1 MSSYPSTSSGAH
13 GDPGGRLSF
22 LHPSYTQPASSHSHS
37 QLILSFNFTPKP
49 HPSTSSFGSNHWLIL
64 FLSAALFAA
73 AAVANSTLTSRASG
87 KRRARSASPS
97 PTFPEPAPKP
107 SNKRVRGVKPDTQ
120 SSSTTSTTT
129 PSSSNYNLRHR
140 HPSQASR
147 VVSSSTAS
155 TTVDRPKKPEPRL
168 RPSTSSKSTTAMPRK
183 HRTGKAVI
191 SAGNLKEKA
200 NASSHTAPSA
210 STSNPASVPAT
221 AKSSE
226 QDVDMNAPRSISSDR
241 HGNDG
246 TDHTSG
252 LSTSDHGANDE
263 SQDDQDSRSNSE
275 ADDPDL
281 AEEHGGIHDD
291 FGDDLDPEQA
301 SLHDDEDDDDDD
313 MDESEMAALRASEAL
328 FGFDRA
334 STTTRGVGG
343 GSGGALAGL
352 DAMGI
357 SGLRG
362 LGGIMA
368 GFTHRLKNIL
378 QSLKARGSGSST
390 SRLAALQEL
399 AEILAVSTED
409 TLAGYLQTDSFA
421 RELVAILRGESDHNE
436 SEDEEDEV
444 ALVAALTA
452 TASSSSSYNHPSS
465 GTDVEQMLLASRCL
479 ANLMEAL
486 PGSAHTVVHHGAVPV
501 LCAKLLEINFIDLA
515 EQSLST
521 LEKISE
527 ELPSSIVREGGLTAL
542 LQYLDFFSTNVQRTA
557 VTAAA
562 NCCSSISSESFE
574 MVRDVFPILRN
585 ILSYSDQRVSEQA
598 VLAITR
604 VTDSYRHHPDKLQQL
619 LTPDVLSSL
628 TALLS
633 PVGGTKI
640 SDNIFSA
647 ILKSFTNIGRSSPE
661 VATNLL
667 DAGLADTVYGILIGQ
682 TPPEIPDEHDLA
694 LELTSNSS
702 VITQALMRKDRN
714 QIQQAI
720 DLVVEVLPPLPK
732 TGTFDPKLAKRPT
745 TPHEN
750 VAMKDEE
757 ATSTSVTEAPA
768 PSNEVNNSFSAAR
781 SLMDEDVKPDISAR
795 TLAALA
801 YSSSSQIKESNKEAA
816 TAHRIELLQ
825 STSREQVVRRFNALL
840 LPTLL
845 EVYGASVSSTIRLK
859 ALVAVLKIAYFS
871 KAEYLTRTLKPIP
884 LASFLAS
891 ILANRDQNSLV
902 MYALQMV
909 DLLLAKLPDDYD
921 FIFRREGVMHEVN
934 RLAESTPTGS
944 SIKTRISN
952 VPVGG
957 SRSESHISAASNLL
971 DEELLQVPSSLGRH
985 SSSIHAFSS
994 ASTSSSSTSTKDQ
1007 LIYRARH
1014 LKAKCVMAETT
1025 ASIRAQEIL
1034 DNIRDVVNALG
1045 TVQTNEEAKL
1055 ALAKLAALFSRENDP
1070 VTSFE
1075 LLESGLVEGLLR
1087 FATESRSFGPPLNV
1101 RSELLSETFFSS
1113 SEDSP
1118 AFLPLVKR
1126 LQESLGRLEGFE
1138 VLTAVASTPDDSRRS
1153 TASMLARQLKIR
1165 LVAAEGTD
1173 VPRNCA
1179 NVVVSIHAIATF
1191 QAFNDYLRPRIIKAQ
1206 DDERHGRPSG
1216 SSTSRLSGMLAAFAA
1231 VAGLPASSS
1240 SSTPSSH
1247 LEDSGFSLPSRVEAA
1262 ESSTSSSLP
1271 AVAPDVPPVNAHAPR
1286 RSSRLSGRGLTAED
1300 LDREAAD
1307 PPLTRPSSSTVLST
1321 SAPTQSMEV
1330 DTPRRDRME
1339 VDDEQRIEGSPIDQE
1354 MSSRPSNIDEPPVSV
1369 QPAQDG
1375 SKMEAHTPHGT
1386 RIATPLGSRPSS
1398 ALRKHSNSSLAGLVA
1413 SGAGRSSKP
1422 SYAAAV
1428 KAEPKDWHLAFSL
1441 GGQSIPLD
1449 TTVYGA
1455 VYANE
1460 SQSGLQSRNM
1470 WTNVYT
1476 VTFRKVDG
1484 PEPPSNEDASSVDPE
1499 SREEGLLPASILE
1512 GSQQA
1517 SILRLLRALH
1527 SLNLDWHELRN
1538 SADHA
1543 ASSLAFAES
1552 AFINNKLT
1560 AKLNRQLEEPMIVAS
1575 ACLPD
1580 WACELP
1586 QQFPFLFPFETRFS
1600 FLQSTSFGYARLIQK
1615 WVGQAR
1621 SDSSRRDEN
1630 LGLLG
1635 RLQRQKVRISRQ
1647 KILES
1652 LIKVFELYSSCR
1664 AMLEV
1669 EYFDEVGTGLGPTL
1683 EFFSLASKAFAEK
1696 QYHMWRDHESDS
1708 QSLHVFSRTG
1718 LFPSPMDDRTAE
1730 TEKGIERLRKFKVL
1744 GQFMAKALMDSRIV
1758 DISLSRSFARL
1769 VLDYPLPLTIASVGL
1784 VDKSLAAS
1792 LEHLNKYIVAKHAIE
1807 ADKSL
1812 SESEAS
1818 AAIQQIRIDDATVDD
1833 LALEF
1838 ILPGYDVEM
1847 KPDSSETLVTID
1859 NIEEFIELVIYW
1871 TLSKGV
1877 NRQIEMFKAGFSMVF
1892 PIRDLKSFT
1901 PDEIVNIF
1909 GNAESED
1916 WSPETLT
1923 SAMRADHGYNMDS
1936 AAIRGLINIMSTYD
1950 VPSRRQFLQFI
1961 TGAPKLPIGGFRGL
1975 HPALTVVRKAAE
1987 PGHSPDEYLPSVM
2000 TCVNYLKLPE
2010 YSTQGVAADKLTTA
2024 IQEGADSFHLS

>member
-1 MSSYPSTSSGAH
+1 
-13 GDPGGRLSF
+13 
-22 LHPSYTQPASSHSHS
+22 
-37 QLILSFNFTPKP
+37 
-49 HPSTSSFGSNHWLIL
+49 
-64 FLSAALFAA
+64 
-73 AAVANSTLTSRASG
+73 SRASG

-97 PTFPEPAPKP
+97 PNLTEPT
-107 SNKRVRGVKPDTQ
+107 VKPTGKRFRGSLVKPEAETSSV
-120 SSSTTSTTT
+120 SSSSAYNLRYRNNITQKSSHLSN
-129 PSSSNYNLRHR
+129 SSSN
-140 HPSQASR
+140 Q
-147 VVSSSTAS
+147 SSTA
-155 TTVDRPKKPEPRL
+155 RL
-168 RPSTSSKSTTAMPRK
+168 SKSDSLFHSSSRSTNPKPINMPRK
-183 HRTGKAVI
+183 TRPNKSLVGQVA
-191 SAGNLKEKA
+191 LKEKA
-200 NASSHTAPSA
+200 TSTSHSSPSA
-210 STSNPASVPAT
+210 STSNPVSVSATTPAQRRST
-221 AKSSE
+221 DRDIE
-226 QDVDMNAPRSISSDR
+226 MNLQHSIPSDR
-241 HGNDG
+241 RV
-246 TDHTSG
+246 
-252 LSTSDHGANDE
+252 NDE
-263 SQDDQDSRSNSE
+263 SQEPSGFQPSDPDQHTGSQDEHEDSASNSE
-275 ADDPDL
+275 GEDHGHHD
-281 AEEHGGIHDD
+281 EHGAVHDD
-291 FGDDLDPEQA
+291 FGDDMDHDHP
-301 SLHDDEDDDDDD
+301 SLHDEEEDDD

-328 FGFDRA
+328 FGFDR
-334 STTTRGVGG
+334 
-343 GSGGALAGL
+343 GL
-352 DAMGI
+352 DAMGLG
-357 SGLRG
+357 GLRG

-378 QSLKARGSGSST
+378 NSLKARGPGSST
-390 SRLAALQEL
+390 DRLVALQEL

-409 TLAGYLQTDSFA
+409 TLAGYFQTELFA
-421 RELVAILRGESDHNE
+421 RELVAILRGEGDRNS

-444 ALVAALTA
+444 ALVAALTNSA
-452 TASSSSSYNHPSS
+452 AASHSFNNPSS
-465 GTDVEQMLLASRCL
+465 GGDVEQMLLASRCL

-562 NCCSSISSESFE
+562 NCCSSISTESFE

-585 ILSYSDQRVSEQA
+585 VLSYSDQRVSEQA

-619 LTPDVLSSL
+619 LTPNVLSSL

-633 PVGGTKI
+633 PIGGTKI

-661 VATNLL
+661 VAANLL

-682 TPPEIPDEHDLA
+682 MPPDIADEQELA
-694 LELTSNSS
+694 FELTKNSS
-702 VITQALMRKDRN
+702 VITQALMRKDRT

-732 TGTFDPKLAKRPT
+732 VGIFDPKLGKRVSIT
-745 TPHEN
+745 QEN
-750 VAMKDEE
+750 VAVRQEE
-757 ATSTSVTEAPA
+757 PGPIGSQNHSPSTLHE
-768 PSNEVNNSFSAAR
+768 SNSNLLSPNRPLE
-781 SLMDEDVKPDISAR
+781 EDVKPDISIRALV
-795 TLAALA
+795 TL
-801 YSSSSQIKESNKEAA
+801 SSHTSTSQSKESSKEAA
-816 TAHRIELLQ
+816 VAHRIELLQ
-825 STSREQVVRRFNALL
+825 SASREPVTRRFNALL

-845 EVYGASVSSTIRLK
+845 EVYGASISSTIRLK
-859 ALVAVLKIAYFS
+859 SLVAILKIAHFS
-871 KAEYLTRTLKPIP
+871 KPEYLARTLRPIP

-891 ILANRDQNSLV
+891 ILANRDQNALV

-909 DLLLAKLPDDYD
+909 DLLLAKLPDDYH
-921 FIFRREGVMHEVN
+921 FFFRREGVMHEVN
-934 RLAESTPTGS
+934 RLAEQTSCYS
-944 SIKTRISN
+944 SVKPKISN
-952 VPVGG
+952 IPIGT
-957 SRSESHISAASNLL
+957 SRADPYASATSNLA
-971 DEELLQVPSSLGRH
+971 DEDHLPVPTISLSRH
-985 SSSIHAFSS
+985 SSGVHSFSNGPIP
-994 ASTSSSSTSTKDQ
+994 STSSTRDQ

-1014 LKAKCVMAETT
+1014 LRNKYTGAETSAT
-1025 ASIRAQEIL
+1025 IKAQKML
-1034 DNIRDVVNALG
+1034 NHIRDIVNTLS
-1045 TVQTNEEAKL
+1045 TVNTADEAKSIL
-1055 ALAKLAALFSRENDP
+1055 LQLAALFSRENDP

-1075 LLESGLVEGLLR
+1075 LSESGLVEGLLK
-1087 FATESRSFGPPLNV
+1087 FATEPRPLGLTLAT
-1101 RSELLSETFFSS
+1101 RRELLSETFLSS
-1113 SEDSP
+1113 SNGIP
-1118 AFLPLVKR
+1118 AFVPLVKR

-1138 VLTAVASTPDDSRRS
+1138 VLTAIANTPDDSRRS

-1173 VPRNCA
+1173 VPKNCA

-1206 DDERHGRPSG
+1206 DDERLGRPSG
-1216 SSTSRLSGMLAAFAA
+1216 SSAGRLSGMLAAFAA
-1231 VAGLPASSS
+1231 VAGLPTSASSS
-1240 SSTPSSH
+1240 PSAPIEEPSFTVASSRADSGASEPSHSQPSVMVPELASSSH
-1247 LEDSGFSLPSRVEAA
+1247 I
-1262 ESSTSSSLP
+1262 
-1271 AVAPDVPPVNAHAPR
+1271 PR

-1300 LDREAAD
+1300 FEREIASSSS
-1307 PPLTRPSSSTVLST
+1307 LRPSSSAELST
-1321 SAPTQSMEV
+1321 SAPIDSMEV
-1330 DTPRRDRME
+1330 DHPRRDRME
-1339 VDDEQRIEGSPIDQE
+1339 VDENRGEGSPIDQE
-1354 MSSRPSNIDEPPVSV
+1354 MDSRPSAVEEAPVNV

-1386 RIATPLGSRPSS
+1386 RIATPLSSRPPS
-1398 ALRKHSNSSLAGLVA
+1398 ALGKPSNSSLAGLIN
-1413 SGAGRSSKP
+1413 SGSGSRSSKP

-1428 KAEPKDWHLAFSL
+1428 KAEPKDWHLVFSL

-1460 SQSGLQSRNM
+1460 SQNGTQNRNM
-1470 WTNVYT
+1470 WSNVYT

-1484 PEPPSNEDASSVDPE
+1484 PAPTSNEDALSVDPGC
-1499 SREEGLLPASILE
+1499 REEGCLLPASIPE

-1527 SLNLDWHELRN
+1527 SLNLDWHEL
-1538 SADHA
+1538 SH
-1543 ASSLAFAES
+1543 SSKHEPYDLAFAES
-1552 AFINNKLT
+1552 VFINNKLT

-1580 WACELP
+1580 WACDLP

-1683 EFFSLASKAFAEK
+1683 EFFSLASKAFAER
-1696 QYHMWRDHESDS
+1696 QHQMWRDHENDS
-1708 QSLHVFSRTG
+1708 QSIHIYSRTG
-1718 LFPSPMDDRTAE
+1718 LFPAPMDDQTAQ

-1769 VLDYPLPLTIASVGL
+1769 VLDYDLPLTIASVGL
-1784 VDKSLAAS
+1784 VDKALAAS
-1792 LEHLNKYIVAKHAIE
+1792 LSHLNKYVIIKRTIL
-1807 ADKSL
+1807 ADETL
-1812 SESEAS
+1812 TQS
-1818 AAIQQIRIDDATVDD
+1818 AQSSTIQEIRVDDATVED

-1838 ILPGYDVEM
+1838 ALPGYDVEL
-1847 KPDSSETLVTID
+1847 KSSNNENLVTID
-1859 NIEEFIELVIYW
+1859 NIEEFIELVISW

-1877 NRQIEMFKAGFSMVF
+1877 ARQIEMFKSGFSMVF

-1923 SAMRADHGYNMDS
+1923 SAMRADHGYNMES
-1936 AAIRGLINIMSTYD
+1936 AAIRGLIQIMSSYD

-1975 HPALTVVRKAAE
+1975 HPPLTVVRKAPE
-1987 PGHSPDEYLPSVM
+1987 PGHTADEYLPSVM

-2010 YSTQGVAADKLTTA
+2010 YSSPEIAAAKLVIA
-2024 IQEGADSFHLS
+2024 MKEGADSFHLS

>member
-1 MSSYPSTSSGAH
+1 MSCRHQPLFHFIKRPLTSFQPTLPFPSFA
-13 GDPGGRLSF
+13 LALLASF
-22 LHPSYTQPASSHSHS
+22 PLARSP
-37 QLILSFNFTPKP
+37 IL
-49 HPSTSSFGSNHWLIL
+49 SSFGSTCWLIL
-64 FLSAALFAA
+64 SLSAALFVA

-97 PTFPEPAPKP
+97 PAFPEPTPKP
-107 SNKRVRGVKPDTQ
+107 SNKRVRGVKPDTPS
-120 SSSTTSTTT
+120 SSSTTNTTT
-129 PSSSNYNLRHR
+129 VTPSPSNYNLRHR

-147 VVSSSTAS
+147 VVSSSTA
-155 TTVDRPKKPEPRL
+155 TVTLDRPNQPEARI
-168 RPSTSSKSTTAMPRK
+168 RPSSSPKSTTAMPRK
-183 HRTGKAVI
+183 QRPSKTVI
-191 SAGNLKEKA
+191 STGNLKEKA
-200 NASSHTAPSA
+200 NSSSHTAPLA
-210 STSNPASVPAT
+210 STSNPASAPPT

-226 QDVDMNAPRSISSDR
+226 EDVEMNVQHSISSDR
-241 HGNDG
+241 PGNDA
-246 TDHTSG
+246 TDPTSG

-263 SQDDQDSRSNSE
+263 SHDDEQDSPSNSE

-281 AEEHGGIHDD
+281 VEEHDGGMHDD
-291 FGDDLDPEQA
+291 FGDDLDPEHA
-301 SLHDDEDDDDDD
+301 SLHDEDDDDDD

-334 STTTRGVGG
+334 STTARGLGG

-378 QSLKARGSGSST
+378 QSLKSRGSGSST

-409 TLAGYLQTDSFA
+409 TLAGYFQTDSFA
-421 RELVAILRGESDHNE
+421 RELVAILRGESERTE

-452 TASSSSSYNHPSS
+452 TGSSSSSFNHPSS

-574 MVRDVFPILRN
+574 MIRDVFPILRN
-585 ILSYSDQRVSEQA
+585 ILSYSDQRVCEQA

-619 LTPDVLSSL
+619 LTPEVLSSL

-732 TGTFDPKLAKRPT
+732 SGIFDSKLAKKPA
-745 TPHEN
+745 PPQEN

-757 ATSTSVTEAPA
+757 STSTSVPEVPALFNEATA
-768 PSNEVNNSFSAAR
+768 ALSGAR
-781 SLMDEDVKPDISAR
+781 SATDEDVKPDISAR

-801 YSSSSQIKESNKEAA
+801 YNSSSQTKESNKEAA
-816 TAHRIELLQ
+816 IAHRIELLQ
-825 STSREQVVRRFNALL
+825 SPSRELVVRRFNSLL

-871 KAEYLTRTLKPIP
+871 KAEYLNRTLRPIP

-909 DLLLAKLPDDYD
+909 DLLLAKLPDDYN
-921 FIFRREGVMHEVN
+921 FIFRREGVMHEVS
-934 RLAESTPTGS
+934 RLAESSPSGSHS
-944 SIKTRISN
+944 SIKTRLSN

-957 SRSESHISAASNLL
+957 SRSESHISTTSNLL
-971 DEELLQVPSSLGRH
+971 DEELLQVPSSMGRH
-985 SSSIHAFSS
+985 SSTIHPSS
-994 ASTSSSSTSTKDQ
+994 TASTSSSSASTKDQ

-1014 LKAKCVMAETT
+1014 LKAKCAMAETT
-1025 ASIRAQEIL
+1025 ASIKAQAIL
-1034 DNIRDVVNALG
+1034 DSIRDVVDALG
-1045 TVQTNEEAKL
+1045 TVQTTEEAKS
-1055 ALAKLAALFSRENDP
+1055 ALLKLAALFSRNNDP

-1087 FATESRSFGPPLNV
+1087 FATESRSFGPSLSV
-1101 RSELLSETFFSS
+1101 RSEVLSETFFSS
-1113 SEDSP
+1113 FEGTP
-1118 AFLPLVKR
+1118 AFVPLVKR

-1173 VPRNCA
+1173 VPKNCA

-1206 DDERHGRPSG
+1206 DDERLGRPSG

-1240 SSTPSSH
+1240 SSPSGH
-1247 LEDSGFSLPSRVEAA
+1247 LEDSGFTLPSRTEAT
-1262 ESSTSSSLP
+1262 ESVQSSSLQATTP
-1271 AVAPDVPPVNAHAPR
+1271 EVPLSAHAPR

-1300 LDREAAD
+1300 LNREAAD
-1307 PPLTRPSSSTVLST
+1307 VSLTRPSSSALLST
-1321 SAPTQSMEV
+1321 SAPTESMEV
-1330 DTPRRDRME
+1330 DTPRRERME
-1339 VDDEQRIEGSPIDQE
+1339 VDDEQRTEGSPIDQE

-1386 RIATPLGSRPSS
+1386 RIATPLNSRPPS
-1398 ALRKHSNSSLAGLVA
+1398 ALRKHSNNSLVGLVA
-1413 SGAGRSSKP
+1413 SAAGNRSSKP

-1428 KAEPKDWHLAFSL
+1428 KSEPKDWHLAFSL
-1441 GGQSIPLD
+1441 GGQPISLD

-1455 VYANE
+1455 VYAHE
-1460 SQSGLQSRNM
+1460 SQTGLQSRNM

-1484 PEPPSNEDASSVDPE
+1484 PVPPSNEDASSVDPE
-1499 SREEGLLPASILE
+1499 SREEGLLPASIPE

-1527 SLNLDWHELRN
+1527 GLNLDWHELRN
-1538 SADHA
+1538 PSDQA
-1543 ASSLAFAES
+1543 ANSLTFAES
-1552 AFINNKLT
+1552 VFINNKLT

-1696 QYHMWRDHESDS
+1696 QYQMWRDHESDA
-1708 QSLHVFSRTG
+1708 QSLHVFSHSG

-1730 TEKGIERLRKFKVL
+1730 SEKGMERLRKFKVL

-1784 VDKSLAAS
+1784 VDKALAAS
-1792 LEHLNKYIVAKHAIE
+1792 LEHLNKYVIAKHAIE
-1807 ADKSL
+1807 ADTSL
-1812 SESEAS
+1812 SESGAH

-1847 KPDSSETLVTID
+1847 KPDSSETLVTIE
-1859 NIEEFIELVIYW
+1859 NIEEFIQLVIYW

-1877 NRQIEMFKAGFSMVF
+1877 TRQIEMFKSGFSMVF

-1916 WSPETLT
+1916 WSPEALT
-1923 SAMRADHGYNMDS
+1923 SALRADHGYNMDS
-1936 AAIRGLINIMSTYD
+1936 PAIRGLINIMSSYD
-1950 VPSRRQFLQFI
+1950 VSSRRQFLQFI

-2010 YSTQGVAADKLTTA
+2010 YSNQEVAAEKLA
-2024 IQEGADSFHLS
+2024 IATKEGADSFHLS

>member
-1 MSSYPSTSSGAH
+1 
-13 GDPGGRLSF
+13 
-22 LHPSYTQPASSHSHS
+22 
-37 QLILSFNFTPKP
+37 
-49 HPSTSSFGSNHWLIL
+49 
-64 FLSAALFAA
+64 
-73 AAVANSTLTSRASG
+73 
-87 KRRARSASPS
+87 
-97 PTFPEPAPKP
+97 
-107 SNKRVRGVKPDTQ
+107 
-120 SSSTTSTTT
+120 
-129 PSSSNYNLRHR
+129 
-140 HPSQASR
+140 
-147 VVSSSTAS
+147 
-155 TTVDRPKKPEPRL
+155 
-168 RPSTSSKSTTAMPRK
+168 MPRK
-183 HRTGKAVI
+183 HRSSKTVI

-200 NASSHTAPSA
+200 NSSSHTAPLA
-210 STSNPASVPAT
+210 STSNPTSAPAT

-226 QDVDMNAPRSISSDR
+226 QDVEMNVQHSISSDR
-241 HGNDG
+241 PGNDG
-246 TDHTSG
+246 TDHTSA

-263 SQDDQDSRSNSE
+263 SQDEQDSPSNSE

-281 AEEHGGIHDD
+281 TEEPGGAHDD
-291 FGDDLDPEQA
+291 FGDEMDPEHA
-301 SLHDDEDDDDDD
+301 SLHDEDDDDD

-334 STTTRGVGG
+334 STTARGIGG

-409 TLAGYLQTDSFA
+409 TLAGYFQTDSFA
-421 RELVAILRGESDHNE
+421 RELVGILRGESGHNE

-452 TASSSSSYNHPSS
+452 TGSSSGSYHHPSS
-465 GTDVEQMLLASRCL
+465 GTEVEQMLLASRCL

-562 NCCSSISSESFE
+562 NCCSSISSDSFE

-667 DAGLADTVYGILIGQ
+667 DAGLADTVYGILVGQ

-732 TGTFDPKLAKRPT
+732 SGIFDPKLAKKSINPQ
-745 TPHEN
+745 EN

-757 ATSTSVTEAPA
+757 AYSTSVPEPSALPNEAI
-768 PSNEVNNSFSAAR
+768 NSFPGVRSA
-781 SLMDEDVKPDISAR
+781 MDEDVKPDISAR

-801 YSSSSQIKESNKEAA
+801 YSSSSQVKESNKEAA
-816 TAHRIELLQ
+816 IAHRIELLQ

-845 EVYGASVSSTIRLK
+845 EVYGASVSFTIRLK

-871 KAEYLTRTLKPIP
+871 KAEYLTRTLRPIP

-909 DLLLAKLPDDYD
+909 DLLLAKLPDDYH

-934 RLAESTPTGS
+934 RLAESAPSGSHS
-944 SIKTRISN
+944 SIKTRISSATA
-952 VPVGG
+952 GG
-957 SRSESHISAASNLL
+957 SRSESHISTTSNPL
-971 DEELLQVPSSLGRH
+971 DEDLLQVPSSLGRH
-985 SSSIHAFSS
+985 GSSSIHPFST

-1025 ASIRAQEIL
+1025 ASTKAQDIL
-1034 DNIRDVVNALG
+1034 DNIRDVVDALG
-1045 TVQTNEEAKL
+1045 TVQTPEEAKS
-1055 ALAKLAALFSRENDP
+1055 ALLKLAALFSRENDP

-1087 FATESRSFGPPLNV
+1087 FATESRSFGPSLSV
-1101 RSELLSETFFSS
+1101 RSEILSETFFSP
-1113 SEDSP
+1113 SEGTP
-1118 AFLPLVKR
+1118 AFVPLVKR

-1173 VPRNCA
+1173 VPKNCA

-1206 DDERHGRPSG
+1206 DDERLGRPSG
-1216 SSTSRLSGMLAAFAA
+1216 SSSSRLSGMLAAFAA

-1240 SSTPSSH
+1240 SSPSSH
-1247 LEDSGFSLPSRVEAA
+1247 LEESGFTLPSRAEAA
-1262 ESSTSSSLP
+1262 ESSQSSSLP
-1271 AVAPDVPPVNAHAPR
+1271 AVAPEVPLSTHAPR

-1300 LDREAAD
+1300 LNREAAD
-1307 PPLTRPSSSTVLST
+1307 APMSKPSSSAILST
-1321 SAPTQSMEV
+1321 SAPTDSMEV
-1330 DTPRRDRME
+1330 DTPRRDGME
-1339 VDDEQRIEGSPIDQE
+1339 VDDEQPTEGSPIDQE
-1354 MSSRPSNIDEPPVSV
+1354 MSSRPSNVDEPPVNV

-1386 RIATPLGSRPSS
+1386 RIATPLGSRPAS

-1413 SGAGRSSKP
+1413 SGAASRSSKP

-1441 GGQSIPLD
+1441 GGQPIPLD

-1455 VYANE
+1455 VYAHE
-1460 SQSGLQSRNM
+1460 TQPGLQSRNM

-1484 PEPPSNEDASSVDPE
+1484 PVPASNEDASSVDPE

-1527 SLNLDWHELRN
+1527 GLNLDWHELKN
-1538 SADHA
+1538 SAEQA

-1552 AFINNKLT
+1552 VFINNKLT

-1683 EFFSLASKAFAEK
+1683 EFFSLASKAFAER
-1696 QYHMWRDHESDS
+1696 QYQMWRDHESDS
-1708 QSLHVFSRTG
+1708 QALHVFSRTG

-1730 TEKGIERLRKFKVL
+1730 SEKGIERLRKFKVL

-1792 LEHLNKYIVAKHAIE
+1792 LEHLNKYVIAKHAIE
-1807 ADKSL
+1807 ADSSL
-1812 SESEAS
+1812 SESETH

-1877 NRQIEMFKAGFSMVF
+1877 TRQIEMFKAGFSMVF

-1916 WSPETLT
+1916 WSPEALT

-2010 YSTQGVAADKLTTA
+2010 YSSQDVAAEKLTIA
-2024 IQEGADSFHLS
+2024 IKEGADSFHLS

>member
-1 MSSYPSTSSGAH
+1 MSV
-13 GDPGGRLSF
+13 
-22 LHPSYTQPASSHSHS
+22 QHS
-37 QLILSFNFTPKP
+37 IP
-49 HPSTSSFGSNHWLIL
+49 
-64 FLSAALFAA
+64 
-73 AAVANSTLTSRASG
+73 
-87 KRRARSASPS
+87 
-97 PTFPEPAPKP
+97 
-107 SNKRVRGVKPDTQ
+107 
-120 SSSTTSTTT
+120 
-129 PSSSNYNLRHR
+129 
-140 HPSQASR
+140 
-147 VVSSSTAS
+147 
-155 TTVDRPKKPEPRL
+155 
-168 RPSTSSKSTTAMPRK
+168 
-183 HRTGKAVI
+183 
-191 SAGNLKEKA
+191 
-200 NASSHTAPSA
+200 
-210 STSNPASVPAT
+210 
-221 AKSSE
+221 
-226 QDVDMNAPRSISSDR
+226 SDR
-241 HGNDG
+241 AANDG

-252 LSTSDHGANDE
+252 LSTSDHGPHDD
-263 SQDDQDSRSNSE
+263 SQDEQDGTSNSE
-275 ADDPDL
+275 DMDDPDL
-281 AEEHGGIHDD
+281 ADEHPGVHDD
-291 FGDDLDPEQA
+291 FGDELDPERA
-301 SLHDDEDDDDDD
+301 SLHDEDDDDD

-334 STTTRGVGG
+334 
-343 GSGGALAGL
+343 LAGL
-352 DAMGI
+352 DAMGLG
-357 SGLRG
+357 GLRG

-378 QSLKARGSGSST
+378 HALKARGSGSST
-390 SRLAALQEL
+390 ARLAALQEL

-409 TLAGYLQTDSFA
+409 TLAGYFQTDSFA
-421 RELVAILRGESDHNE
+421 RELVGILRGETDNNE

-452 TASSSSSYNHPSS
+452 TGSSSGSFSHPTS
-465 GTDVEQMLLASRCL
+465 GGDVEQMLLASRCL

-562 NCCSSISSESFE
+562 NCCSSISSDSFE

-585 ILSYSDQRVSEQA
+585 VLSYSDQRVSEQA

-604 VTDSYRHHPDKLQQL
+604 VTDSYRHHPEKLQQL

-628 TALLS
+628 TSLLS

-682 TPPEIPDEHDLA
+682 TPPDIPDEHDLA
-694 LELTSNSS
+694 LELIGNSS
-702 VITQALMRKDRN
+702 IITQALMRKDRS

-732 TGTFDPKLAKRPT
+732 GGIFDPRLGKKAVNQPESPMKFED
-745 TPHEN
+745 EN
-750 VAMKDEE
+750 
-757 ATSTSVTEAPA
+757 
-768 PSNEVNNSFSAAR
+768 PSNVTDSSVQPDER
-781 SLMDEDVKPDISAR
+781 SDDPPPPPSQSLVDEDSRPEVSAR
-795 TLAALA
+795 TLAVLV
-801 YSSSSQIKESNKEAA
+801 SQSSSQAKESSKEAA
-816 TAHRIELLQ
+816 ISHRIELLQ
-825 STSREQVVRRFNALL
+825 AASREHIVRRFNALL
-840 LPTLL
+840 LPILL
-845 EVYGASVSSTIRLK
+845 EVYGASVSFAIRLK
-859 ALVAVLKIAYFS
+859 ALIAILKIAYFS
-871 KAEYLTRTLKPIP
+871 KAEYLTRTLRPIP

-909 DLLLAKLPDDYD
+909 DLLLTKLPEDYH
-921 FIFRREGVMHEVN
+921 FFFRREGVMHEVN
-934 RLAESTPTGS
+934 RLADLSPSSHSSTKP
-944 SIKTRISN
+944 RISN
-952 VPVGG
+952 VPLGT
-957 SRSESHISAASNLL
+957 SRPESHLSTTSNLL
-971 DEELLQVPSSLGRH
+971 DEDLLQLPPTSLSRPSGGMH
-985 SSSIHAFSS
+985 PFST
-994 ASTSSSSTSTKDQ
+994 ASSSSSSLSTKDQ

-1014 LKAKCVMAETT
+1014 LRAKYASTETSSSSKA
-1025 ASIRAQEIL
+1025 QNIL
-1034 DNIRDVVNALG
+1034 TNIREVVDVLG
-1045 TVQTNEEAKL
+1045 SVQTATAARSTLQHL
-1055 ALAKLAALFSRENDP
+1055 ATLFSRENDP

-1087 FATESRSFGPPLNV
+1087 FATEPRSFGPSLNE
-1101 RSELLSETFFSS
+1101 RSELLSEAFFSS
-1113 SEDSP
+1113 SSDGPP
-1118 AFLPLVKR
+1118 AFVPLVKR

-1173 VPRNCA
+1173 VPKNCA

-1206 DDERHGRPSG
+1206 DDERLGRPSG

-1240 SSTPSSH
+1240 TGASAH
-1247 LEDSGFSLPSRVEAA
+1247 QE
-1262 ESSTSSSLP
+1262 ESSFPLSSRAEASESSQSSSFP
-1271 AVAPDVPPVNAHAPR
+1271 VPEPPLSAHAPR

-1300 LDREAAD
+1300 LSREQNDTPTAPRA
-1307 PPLTRPSSSTVLST
+1307 SSSAVLST
-1321 SAPTQSMEV
+1321 SAPTDSMELDHPRRDQMEV
-1330 DTPRRDRME
+1330 DE
-1339 VDDEQRIEGSPIDQE
+1339 EQGGDGSPIDQE
-1354 MSSRPSNIDEPPVSV
+1354 MDPRPSTTDEPPVSV
-1369 QPAQDG
+1369 QPTQDG

-1386 RIATPLGSRPSS
+1386 RIATPLGSRPAS
-1398 ALRKHSNSSLAGLVA
+1398 ALRKHSASSLAGLVV
-1413 SGAGRSSKP
+1413 SGASGRSSKP
-1422 SYAAAV
+1422 SYAAAL
-1428 KAEPKDWHLAFSL
+1428 KAEPKDWHLAFSM

-1455 VYANE
+1455 VYAHDLQN
-1460 SQSGLQSRNM
+1460 GLQNRNI

-1476 VTFRKVDG
+1476 VTYRKVDG
-1484 PEPPSNEDASSVDPE
+1484 PVPPSNEDASSIDPE
-1499 SREEGLLPASILE
+1499 SREEGLLPASIVE
-1512 GSQQA
+1512 DSQQA

-1527 SLNLDWHELRN
+1527 GLNLDWFELKH
-1538 SADHA
+1538 SPDSEQ
-1543 ASSLAFAES
+1543 ASNSLAFAES
-1552 AFINNKLT
+1552 VFINNKLT

-1580 WACELP
+1580 WACDLP

-1683 EFFSLASKAFAEK
+1683 EFFSLASKAFAER
-1696 QYHMWRDHESDS
+1696 QHQMWRDHESDAHA
-1708 QSLHVFSRTG
+1708 LHVFSRTG
-1718 LFPSPMDDRTAE
+1718 LFPAPMDDRVAQS
-1730 TEKGIERLRKFKVL
+1730 EKGIERLRKFKVL

-1769 VLDYPLPLTIASVGL
+1769 VLDYSLPLTIASVGL
-1784 VDKSLAAS
+1784 VDKALAAS
-1792 LEHLNKYIVAKHAIE
+1792 LEHLNQYVVAKRAIE
-1807 ADKSL
+1807 ADQTL
-1812 SESEAS
+1812 SESDVR

-1838 ILPGYDVEM
+1838 TLPGYDVEM
-1847 KPDSSETLVTID
+1847 KPDCPETVVTID
-1859 NIEEFIELVIYW
+1859 NIEEFIDLVIYW

-1877 NRQIEMFKAGFSMVF
+1877 SRQIEMFKAGFSMVF

-1916 WSPETLT
+1916 WSPEALT
-1923 SAMRADHGYNMDS
+1923 SAMRADHGYNMES
-1936 AAIRGLINIMSTYD
+1936 AAIKGLISIMSSYD

-2010 YSTQGVAADKLTTA
+2010 YSSQEIASQKLSIA
-2024 IQEGADSFHLS
+2024 MKEGADSFHLS

>member
-1 MSSYPSTSSGAH
+1 
-13 GDPGGRLSF
+13 
-22 LHPSYTQPASSHSHS
+22 
-37 QLILSFNFTPKP
+37 
-49 HPSTSSFGSNHWLIL
+49 
-64 FLSAALFAA
+64 
-73 AAVANSTLTSRASG
+73 
-87 KRRARSASPS
+87 
-97 PTFPEPAPKP
+97 
-107 SNKRVRGVKPDTQ
+107 
-120 SSSTTSTTT
+120 
-129 PSSSNYNLRHR
+129 
-140 HPSQASR
+140 
-147 VVSSSTAS
+147 
-155 TTVDRPKKPEPRL
+155 
-168 RPSTSSKSTTAMPRK
+168 MPRK
-183 HRTGKAVI
+183 PRSTKAVI

-200 NASSHTAPSA
+200 NSSTHSAPLA
-210 STSNPASVPAT
+210 STSNPTSAPAT

-226 QDVDMNAPRSISSDR
+226 QDVEMNVQHSISSDR
-241 HGNDG
+241 PGNDG
-246 TDHTSG
+246 TDHTSA
-252 LSTSDHGANDE
+252 LSTSDHGANDD
-263 SQDDQDSRSNSE
+263 SQDEQDSPSNSD

-281 AEEHGGIHDD
+281 ADDHGGEHDD
-291 FGDDLDPEQA
+291 FGDDIDPEHA
-301 SLHDDEDDDDDD
+301 SLHDEDDDDD

-334 STTTRGVGG
+334 STTVRGVGG

-409 TLAGYLQTDSFA
+409 TLAGYFQTDSFA
-421 RELVAILRGESDHNE
+421 RELVAILRGESDHHG

-452 TASSSSSYNHPSS
+452 TSSGSSSYNHPSS
-465 GTDVEQMLLASRCL
+465 GTEVEQMLLASRCL

-667 DAGLADTVYGILIGQ
+667 DAGLADTVYGILVGQ

-732 TGTFDPKLAKRPT
+732 TGIFDSKLAKKPIVQQ
-745 TPHEN
+745 EN

-757 ATSTSVTEAPA
+757 GSSNSVPEAPA
-768 PSNEVNNSFSAAR
+768 PLNETTNSLPGLRSA
-781 SLMDEDVKPDISAR
+781 MDEDVKPDISAR
-795 TLAALA
+795 ALAALA
-801 YSSSSQIKESNKEAA
+801 YSSSSQNKESSKEAA
-816 TAHRIELLQ
+816 IAHRIELLQ

-845 EVYGASVSSTIRLK
+845 EVYGASVSYTIRLK

-871 KAEYLTRTLKPIP
+871 KAEYLTRTLRPIP

-909 DLLLAKLPDDYD
+909 DLLLAKLPDDYN

-934 RLAESTPTGS
+934 RLAESTPSGSHS

-952 VPVGG
+952 VGAGG
-957 SRSESHISAASNLL
+957 SRSESHMSATSNLL
-971 DEELLQVPSSLGRH
+971 DEELLQVPSSLGRQS
-985 SSSIHAFSS
+985 SSSIHPFSS
-994 ASTSSSSTSTKDQ
+994 SSTSSSSTSTKDQ

-1014 LKAKCVMAETT
+1014 LKAKWVMAETT
-1025 ASIRAQEIL
+1025 ASTKAQDIL
-1034 DNIRDVVNALG
+1034 DNIRAVVDALG
-1045 TVQTNEEAKL
+1045 TVETADEAKSSL
-1055 ALAKLAALFSRENDP
+1055 LKLAALFSRENDP

-1087 FATESRSFGPPLNV
+1087 FATESRSFGPPLSV
-1101 RSELLSETFFSS
+1101 RSEILSETFFSS
-1113 SEDSP
+1113 SEETP
-1118 AFLPLVKR
+1118 AFVPLVKR

-1173 VPRNCA
+1173 VPKNCA

-1206 DDERHGRPSG
+1206 DDERLGRPSG

-1240 SSTPSSH
+1240 SSSSPGPH
-1247 LEDSGFSLPSRVEAA
+1247 LEDSGFTLTSRAEAA
-1262 ESSTSSSLP
+1262 ESSQSPSLP
-1271 AVAPDVPPVNAHAPR
+1271 AAAPEAPPSNHAPR

-1300 LDREAAD
+1300 LNREAAD
-1307 PPLTRPSSSTVLST
+1307 APPTKASSSAVLSS
-1321 SAPTQSMEV
+1321 SAPANSMEL
-1330 DTPRRDRME
+1330 DTPRRDQME
-1339 VDDEQRIEGSPIDQE
+1339 VDDEQRTEGSPIDQE
-1354 MSSRPSNIDEPPVSV
+1354 MSSRPSNVDEPPVNV

-1386 RIATPLGSRPSS
+1386 RIATPLGSRPGSS
-1398 ALRKHSNSSLAGLVA
+1398 LRKHSSSSLAGLAA
-1413 SGAGRSSKP
+1413 SGGGSRSSKP

-1441 GGQSIPLD
+1441 DGQSIPLD

-1455 VYANE
+1455 VYAHE
-1460 SQSGLQSRNM
+1460 SRTGLQSRNM

-1484 PEPPSNEDASSVDPE
+1484 PVPTSNEDASSVDPE
-1499 SREEGLLPASILE
+1499 SREEGQLPASILE
-1512 GSQQA
+1512 GSKQA

-1527 SLNLDWHELRN
+1527 GLNLDWHELRN
-1538 SADHA
+1538 SSDQAE
-1543 ASSLAFAES
+1543 SSLAFAES
-1552 AFINNKLT
+1552 VFINNKLT

-1683 EFFSLASKAFAEK
+1683 EFFSLASKAFAER
-1696 QYHMWRDHESDS
+1696 QYQMWRDHESDS
-1708 QSLHVFSRTG
+1708 QALHVFSRTG

-1730 TEKGIERLRKFKVL
+1730 SDRGIERLRKFKVL

-1792 LEHLNKYIVAKHAIE
+1792 LEHLNKYVIAKHAIE
-1807 ADKSL
+1807 ADASR
-1812 SESEAS
+1812 SETEARE
-1818 AAIQQIRIDDATVDD
+1818 AIQQIRIDDATVED

-1877 NRQIEMFKAGFSMVF
+1877 TRQIEMFKAGFSMVF

-1916 WSPETLT
+1916 WSIEALT

-1936 AAIRGLINIMSTYD
+1936 AAIRGLINIMSSYD

-2010 YSTQGVAADKLTTA
+2010 YSSQDVAAEKLTIA
-2024 IQEGADSFHLS
+2024 IKEGADSFHLS